1 MAKPFTRNR
10 AQIDMGGSVRNLSS
24 TTRRELLQMAA
35 GGVITAVAASSARPA
50 EGRLL
55 NAAGS
60 AQEDSEAGMNLLTNP
75 RYSVGAKYRMG
86 RFVGRGV
93 DPVEAEK
100 VFRSLPNLA
109 PVPWVAA
116 WTRLA
121 EPWEQKAIDLEKR
134 GQTQEAMKAYQMA
147 SLYYSVA
154 KFPVLN
160 HPAKQAAYRK
170 CVENYLKAAKY
181 FDPPLERVVIPFEGK
196 ELIGYLRKP
205 KGITKP
211 PIVVHTG
218 GIDVYSEDWDLSDYL
233 AAGLATF
240 RTDMPGSGECPFW
253 YAPDADRIYIPI
265 LDYLQGRQDLDAKR
279 TGFIGHSAG
288 GNWGSKMAY
297 VARERLRAAVNWGGP
312 VHHTF
317 QPEWAAEMRKDN
329 LYFWPILDSFVYASH
344 SKDADEWV
352 RKAPAMSLKTQ
363 GWLDKPSCPMLVV
376 NGALDGWVTIQDT
389 NILYETGDPKTIRV
403 YPDRRHMALEDPRS
417 RPLIVKWLQTQ
428 LS

>member
-1 MAKPFTRNR
+1 MRNQVK
-10 AQIDMGGSVRNLSS
+10 ANLGGPVRNLTS
-24 TTRRELLQMAA
+24 TTRRELLQIAA
-35 GGVITAVAASSARPA
+35 GGVITAVAASSSRPA
-50 EGRLL
+50 EARPL

-60 AQEDSEAGMNLLTNP
+60 AQNDTEAGMNLLTNP

-86 RFVGRGV
+86 RFVGRGA
-93 DPVEAEK
+93 DPAEAEK
-100 VFRSLPNLA
+100 VFRSLPDLD

-121 EPWEQKAIDLEKR
+121 EPWEEKAIDLEKR
-134 GQTQEAMKAYQMA
+134 GRTQEAMKAYQMA
-147 SLYYSVA
+147 SLYYSIG

-160 HPAKQAAYRK
+160 HPAKQAAYRR

-205 KGITKP
+205 KGITRP
-211 PIVVHTG
+211 PIVIHTG

-253 YAPDADRIYIPI
+253 YTPDADRIYIPI
-265 LDYLQGRQDLDAKR
+265 LDYVQGRQDLDTKR

-312 VHHTF
+312 VHYSF
-317 QPEWAAEMRKDN
+317 QPEWAQEMRKDN
-329 LYFWPILDSFVYASH
+329 LYFWPILDSFAYASH
-344 SKDADEWV
+344 SQDADEWV
-352 RKAPAMSLKTQ
+352 RKAPAMSLKAQ
-363 GWLDKPSCPMLVV
+363 GWLDKPCCTMLVV
-376 NGALDGWVTIQDT
+376 NGALDGWITIQDT
-389 NILYETGDPKTIRV
+389 DILYETGDPKTIRV

-417 RPLIVKWLQTQ
+417 RPLIVKWLQSQ